1 MAKIKSLRGKLSKD
15 HEVFKLTEEE
25 LVLSSAICGFIL
37 DFDITLFKTDPNPVG
52 SFQREGMTKLQEETA
67 VAQSARQSSMYKVL
81 KHQKDEIEPH
91 NLQMMQEYR
100 EEEKGLEDKSSEI
113 NIPAL
118 KSQIKD
124 ELLILSKTEPE
135 RAQ

>member
-52 SFQREGMTKLQEETA
+52 SF
-67 VAQSARQSSMYKVL
+67 
-81 KHQKDEIEPH
+81 
-91 NLQMMQEYR
+91 
-100 EEEKGLEDKSSEI
+100 
-113 NIPAL
+113 
-118 KSQIKD
+118 
-124 ELLILSKTEPE
+124 
-135 RAQ
+135 